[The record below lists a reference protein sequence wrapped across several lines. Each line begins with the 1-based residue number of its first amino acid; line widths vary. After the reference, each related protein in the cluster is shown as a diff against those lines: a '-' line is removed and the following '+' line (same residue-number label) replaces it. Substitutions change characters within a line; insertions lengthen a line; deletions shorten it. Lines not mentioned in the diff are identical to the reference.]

1 MKWEILKGSEKDFEG
16 APDGILTIYQSDFG
30 RAFKHGT
37 SGALGLFGLIAERR
51 PITEPV
57 VNQQLTTEWSAGGL
71 PPVGVE
77 CEIKY
82 GRASNAEW
90 IPFRCVGVDCGVA
103 FGWAGNEAVVIC
115 KESYEFR
122 PIRSPEDVAREKI
135 TLNMLQYMYSS
146 DETDY
151 AQVCKIYDAIAAGKI
166 PGLKLE

>member
-1 MKWEILKGSEKDFEG
+1 MKYEITKGSEKDFVGAPEG
-16 APDGILTIYQSDFG
+16 ALYVLSCIGEIYYSVDMVQTLCGLDISDSD
-30 RAFKHGT
+30 HEYI
-37 SGALGLFGLIAERR
+37 IAERR
-51 PITEPV
+51 PITEPA
-57 VNQQLTTEWSAGGL
+57 WSGEGL

-90 IPFRCVGVDCGVA
+90 IAFRCVGVDCGVA
-103 FGWAGNEAVVIC
+103 FGWAGNEAVAIC

-122 PIRSPEDVAREKI
+122 PIRSPEDAAREKI

-146 DETDY
+146 DETDH

-166 PGLKLE
+166 PGVKLE